1 MLFFR
6 AMATGTGEP
15 SSAAAE
21 PPLLVERR
29 DSTALLTLNRPAK
42 HNALSLDLLGRL
54 QAILR
59 QLAGDESVRVVVIR
73 GSDRVFSTGMDLDEL
88 AGVVAVADTQR
99 ALAAVRDA
107 NAEIER
113 CPRPVI
119 AAIAGWCLTGGLE
132 LALACDVRV
141 AAETARFG
149 ITSARIGT
157 VAGAGGTQ
165 RLPRLVGPGRAKEL
179 LFSAEP
185 IDAAEA
191 LSIGLVNRVVPAGQE
206 VETALEMARL
216 FARRAPLSLAFA
228 KTAVNVGLTMPL
240 EAALAFEI
248 GLTTQL
254 FTTEDRAEGLRAFR
268 ERREPEFKG
277 R

>member
-1 MLFFR
+1 MD
-6 AMATGTGEP
+6 
-15 SSAAAE
+15 
-21 PPLLVERR
+21 PLLVERR
-29 DSTALLTLNRPAK
+29 DALAVVTLNRPDK
-42 HNALSLDLLGRL
+42 QNALSLDLLARL
-54 QAILR
+54 QAAVAALGEDAAVRAVILR
-59 QLAGDESVRVVVIR
+59 GNERC
-73 GSDRVFSTGMDLDEL
+73 FSTGMDLMDL
-88 AGVVAVADTQR
+88 AGVRAVAETQR
-99 ALAAVRDA
+99 ALAVFRDA
-107 NAEIER
+107 NAAVER
-113 CPRPVI
+113 CPKPVI

-165 RLPRLVGPGRAKEL
+165 RLPRLIGPGRAKEL

-191 LSIGLVNRVVPAGQE
+191 LRIGLVNRVVPAGGE
-206 VETALEMARL
+206 VDAAIELGRL
-216 FARRAPLSLAFA
+216 YARRAPLGLWFA
-228 KTAVNVGLTMPL
+228 KTAVNVGMTMPL
-240 EAALAFEI
+240 EAALAFEA

-254 FTTEDRAEGLRAFR
+254 FGTEDRAEGLRAFR
-268 ERREPEFKG
+268 EKREADFHG

>member
-1 MLFFR
+1 
-6 AMATGTGEP
+6 MADDP
-15 SSAAAE
+15 V
-21 PPLLVERR
+21 LVERQE
-29 DSTALLTLNRPAK
+29 SVALVTLHRPEK

-54 QAILR
+54 QSIVRELGEEAL
-59 QLAGDESVRVVVIR
+59 VRVVILR
-73 GSDRVFSTGMDLDEL
+73 GNDRCFSTGMDLDDL
-88 AGVVAVADTQR
+88 AGVNGVADTQR
-99 ALAAVRDA
+99 ALGIFRDTNAA
-107 NAEIER
+107 IER
-113 CPRPVI
+113 CPKPVI

-132 LALACDVRV
+132 LALACDVRI
-141 AAETARFG
+141 AAEGARFG

-165 RLPRLVGPGRAKEL
+165 RLPRLIGPGRAKEL

-191 LSIGLVNRVVPAGQE
+191 LRIGLVNRVVPAGQE
-206 VETALEMARL
+206 VNEAIEMARV

-228 KTAVNVGLTMPL
+228 KSAVNLGLTMPL

-248 GLTTQL
+248 GLTAQL
-254 FTTEDRAEGLRAFR
+254 FTTEDRAEGLRAFQEKR
-268 ERREPEFKG
+268 EADFRG

>member
-1 MLFFR
+1 M
-6 AMATGTGEP
+6 
-15 SSAAAE
+15 SAE
-21 PPLLVERR
+21 PVLVERR
-29 DSTALLTLNRPAK
+29 ETSALVTLNRPEK
-42 HNALSLDLLGRL
+42 HNALSFDLLGRL
-54 QAILR
+54 QTILR
-59 QLAGDESVRVVVIR
+59 ELGEDAGVRVVILR
-73 GSDRVFSTGMDLDEL
+73 GNDRCFSTGMDLDDL
-88 AGVVAVADTQR
+88 AGVTGVADTQR
-99 ALAAVRDA
+99 ALSVPRDA
-107 NAEIER
+107 NAAIER
-113 CPRPVI
+113 CPKPVI

-141 AAETARFG
+141 AAENARFG

-165 RLPRLVGPGRAKEL
+165 RLPRLIGSGRAKEI

-191 LSIGLVNRVVPAGQE
+191 LRIGLVNRVVPPGRE
-206 VETALEMARL
+206 VEAALEMARL
-216 FARRAPLSLAFA
+216 WARRAPLGLWFA
-228 KTAVNVGLTMPL
+228 KHAVNVGLTMPL

-254 FTTEDRAEGLRAFR
+254 FTTEDRAEGLRAFQEKR
-268 ERREPEFKG
+268 DAQFRG

>member
-1 MLFFR
+1 VIVR
-6 AMATGTGEP
+6 GN
-15 SSAAAE
+15 
-21 PPLLVERR
+21 ERC
-29 DSTALLTLNRPAK
+29 
-42 HNALSLDLLGRL
+42 
-54 QAILR
+54 
-59 QLAGDESVRVVVIR
+59 
-73 GSDRVFSTGMDLDEL
+73 FSTGMDLDDL
-88 AGVVAVADTQR
+88 AEVAGVADTQR
-99 ALAAVRDA
+99 ALGVFRDTNEA
-107 NAEIER
+107 IER
-113 CPRPVI
+113 CPKPVI

-165 RLPRLVGPGRAKEL
+165 RLPRLIGPGRAKEM

-185 IDAAEA
+185 IDAAQA
-191 LSIGLVNRVVPAGQE
+191 DRIGLVNRVVPAGHE
-206 VETALEMARL
+206 VDAALEMARL
-216 FARRAPLSLAFA
+216 FARRAPLSLWFA
-228 KTAVNVGLTMPL
+228 KRAVDVGLTMPL

-254 FTTEDRAEGLRAFR
+254 FTTEDRAEGLRAFLDKR
-268 ERREPEFKG
+268 PAEFHG

>member
-1 MLFFR
+1 MT
-6 AMATGTGEP
+6 MAE
-15 SSAAAE
+15 A
-21 PPLLVERR
+21 PLLVEHREEV
-29 DSTALLTLNRPAK
+29 ALVTLNRPAK
-42 HNALSLDLLGRL
+42 HNALSLELLDRL
-54 QAILR
+54 GSIVREL
-59 QLAGDESVRVVVIR
+59 GDDGTVRVVVLR
-73 GSDRVFSTGMDLDEL
+73 GNERCFSTGMDLDDL
-88 AGVVAVADTQR
+88 AGVSAVADTQR
-99 ALAAVRDA
+99 ALGVFRDA
-107 NAEIER
+107 NAAIER
-113 CPRPVI
+113 CPKPVI

-132 LALACDVRV
+132 LALSCDIRV
-141 AAETARFG
+141 AADSARFG

-165 RLPRLVGPGRAKEL
+165 RLPRLIGAGRAKEL

-191 LSIGLVNRVVPAGQE
+191 LRIGLVNRVVPAGKE
-206 VETALEMARL
+206 VDAAIEMARV
-216 FARRAPLSLAFA
+216 FAKRAPLSLWFA

-254 FTTEDRAEGLRAFR
+254 FTTEDRAEGLRAFLD
-268 ERREPEFKG
+268 RRDAEFKG

>member
-1 MLFFR
+1 
-6 AMATGTGEP
+6 MADDV
-15 SSAAAE
+15 
-21 PPLLVERR
+21 LLVERR
-29 DSTALLTLNRPAK
+29 APVALVTLNRPDR
-42 HNALSLDLLGRL
+42 HNALNAALLERL
-54 QAILR
+54 QQVLR
-59 QLAGDESVRVVVIR
+59 ELGSDAATRVVILKGNER
-73 GSDRVFSTGMDLDEL
+73 CFSTGMDLDEL
-88 AGVVAVADTQR
+88 RDVRAVADTQR
-99 ALAAVRDA
+99 SLGRFRDT

-113 CPRPVI
+113 CPKPVI
-119 AAIAGWCLTGGLE
+119 AAIAGWCVTGGFE
-132 LALACDVRV
+132 MALACDIRV
-141 AAETARFG
+141 AADTAKFG

-165 RLPRLVGPGRAKEL
+165 RLPRLIGPGRAKEI

-191 LSIGLVNRVVPAGQE
+191 YRLGIVNRVVPAGGE
-206 VETALEMARL
+206 VDAAMEMAQL
-216 FARRAPLSLAFA
+216 FAKRAPLSLAFA

-254 FTTEDRAEGLRAFR
+254 FTTEDRAEGLRAFHEKR
-268 ERREPEFKG
+268 EAKFQG

>member
-1 MLFFR
+1 
-6 AMATGTGEP
+6 MADGP
-15 SSAAAE
+15 V
-21 PPLLVERR
+21 LVERCEPI
-29 DSTALLTLNRPAK
+29 AFLTLNRPEK

-54 QAILR
+54 QAVVRDLGED
-59 QLAGDESVRVVVIR
+59 AAVRVLVLR
-73 GSDRVFSTGMDLDEL
+73 GNERCFSTGMDLGDL
-88 AGVVAVADTQR
+88 AGVTAVADTQR
-99 ALAAVRDA
+99 ALAVFRDT
-107 NAEIER
+107 NAAIER
-113 CPRPVI
+113 CPKPVI

-141 AAETARFG
+141 AADSARFG

-165 RLPRLVGPGRAKEL
+165 RLPRLIGAGRAKEL

-191 LSIGLVNRVVPAGQE
+191 LRIGLVNRVVPVGRE
-206 VETALEMARL
+206 VDFAIEMARV
-216 FARRAPLSLAFA
+216 FARRAPLSLWFA

-240 EAALAFEI
+240 DAALAFEI
-248 GLTTQL
+248 GLTAQL
-254 FTTEDRAEGLRAFR
+254 FTTEDKAEGLRAFLEKR
-268 ERREPEFKG
+268 EAEFRG

>member
-1 MLFFR
+1 MTV
-6 AMATGTGEP
+6 A
-15 SSAAAE
+15 S
-21 PPLLVERR
+21 LLVERR
-29 DSTALLTLNRPAK
+29 DDVAVIALNRPDK
-42 HNALSLDLLGRL
+42 HNALSLELLERL
-54 QAILR
+54 RGVITELGAD
-59 QLAGDESVRVVVIR
+59 AAVRVVILR
-73 GSDRVFSTGMDLDEL
+73 GSDRCFSTGMDLDDL
-88 AGVVAVADTQR
+88 AEVSGVADTQR
-99 ALAAVRDA
+99 ALGLFRDA
-107 NAEIER
+107 NAAIER
-113 CPRPVI
+113 CPKPVI

-141 AAETARFG
+141 AADTARFG

-165 RLPRLVGPGRAKEL
+165 RLPRLIGPGRAKEL

-191 LSIGLVNRVVPAGQE
+191 DRIGLVNRVVPAGRE
-206 VETALEMARL
+206 VEAAVELARV
-216 FARRAPLSLAFA
+216 FARRAPLSLWFA
-228 KTAVNVGLTMPL
+228 KSAVNVGMTMPL

-268 ERREPEFKG
+268 DKREAEFRG

>member
-1 MLFFR
+1 
-6 AMATGTGEP
+6 MADGP
-15 SSAAAE
+15 V
-21 PPLLVERR
+21 LVERR
-29 DSTALLTLNRPAK
+29 EPVAFVTLNRPEK

-54 QAILR
+54 QAVVRDLGED
-59 QLAGDESVRVVVIR
+59 AAVRVLVLR
-73 GSDRVFSTGMDLDEL
+73 GNERCFSTGMDLGDL
-88 AGVVAVADTQR
+88 AGVTAVADTQR
-99 ALAAVRDA
+99 VLGVFRDTNAA
-107 NAEIER
+107 IER
-113 CPRPVI
+113 CPKPVI

-141 AAETARFG
+141 AADSARFG
-149 ITSARIGT
+149 ITSARIGS

-165 RLPRLVGPGRAKEL
+165 RLPRLIGAGRAKEL

-191 LSIGLVNRVVPAGQE
+191 LRIGLVNRVVPAGQE
-206 VETALEMARL
+206 VDAAIEMARL
-216 FARRAPLSLAFA
+216 FARRAPLSLWFA

-248 GLTTQL
+248 GLTAQL
-254 FTTEDRAEGLRAFR
+254 FTTEDKAEGLRAFLDKR
-268 ERREPEFKG
+268 EAEFRG

>member
-1 MLFFR
+1 M
-6 AMATGTGEP
+6 
-15 SSAAAE
+15 SAE
-21 PPLLVERR
+21 PVLVERR
-29 DSTALLTLNRPAK
+29 ETSALVTLNRPEK
-42 HNALSLDLLGRL
+42 HNALSFDLLGRL
-54 QAILR
+54 QTILR
-59 QLAGDESVRVVVIR
+59 ELGEDAGVRVVILR
-73 GSDRVFSTGMDLDEL
+73 GNDRCFSTGMDLDDL
-88 AGVVAVADTQR
+88 AGVTGVADTQR
-99 ALAAVRDA
+99 ALSIPRDA
-107 NAEIER
+107 NAAIER
-113 CPRPVI
+113 CPKPVI

-141 AAETARFG
+141 AAENARFG

-165 RLPRLVGPGRAKEL
+165 RLPRLIGAGRAKEI

-191 LSIGLVNRVVPAGQE
+191 LRIGLVNRVVPPGHE
-206 VETALEMARL
+206 VEAALEMARL
-216 FARRAPLSLAFA
+216 WARRAPLGLWFA
-228 KTAVNVGLTMPL
+228 KHAVNVGLTMPL

-254 FTTEDRAEGLRAFR
+254 FTTEDRAEGLRAFQEKR
-268 ERREPEFKG
+268 DAHFRG

>member
-1 MLFFR
+1 MT
-6 AMATGTGEP
+6 AT
-15 SSAAAE
+15 SAAAAE

-29 DSTALLTLNRPAK
+29 GSTALLTLNRPAK
-42 HNALSLDLLGRL
+42 HNALGLDLLRRL
-54 QAILR
+54 RASLR
-59 QLAGDESVRVVVIR
+59 ELGADDGVRVVVVR
-73 GSDRVFSTGMDLDEL
+73 GNERVFSTGMDLDDL
-88 AGVVAVADTQR
+88 ADVTAVADTQR
-99 ALAAVRDA
+99 ALAVFRDA

-113 CPRPVI
+113 CPKPVI
-119 AAIAGWCLTGGLE
+119 AAIAGWCVTGGLE
-132 LALACDVRV
+132 LALACDVRI
-141 AAETARFG
+141 AADTARFG

-165 RLPRLVGPGRAKEL
+165 RLPRLVGPGHAKAL

-191 LSIGLVNRVVPAGQE
+191 LRIGLVNRVVPAGQE
-206 VETALEMARL
+206 VEAALEMAGV
-216 FARRAPLSLAFA
+216 FARRAPLSLAYA

-268 ERREPEFKG
+268 ERREADFKG

>member
-1 MLFFR
+1 MP
-6 AMATGTGEP
+6 T
-15 SSAAAE
+15 AE
-21 PPLLVERR
+21 APLLVERR
-29 DSTALLTLNRPAK
+29 EDIAIVALNRPDK
-42 HNALSLDLLGRL
+42 HNALSLDLLGQIRAAVDAL
-54 QAILR
+54 GADGGVRAVILR
-59 QLAGDESVRVVVIR
+59 GN
-73 GSDRVFSTGMDLDEL
+73 DRCFSTGMDLDDL
-88 AGVVAVADTQR
+88 AGVTAVADTAR
-99 ALAAVRDA
+99 ALGVFHDA
-107 NAEIER
+107 NAAVER
-113 CPRPVI
+113 CPKPVI

-132 LALACDVRV
+132 LALAADVRV
-141 AAETARFG
+141 AADTARLG

-165 RLPRLVGPGRAKEL
+165 RLPRLIGAGRAKEL

-191 LSIGLVNRVVPAGQE
+191 HRIGLVNRVVPAGQE
-206 VETALEMARL
+206 VEAALEMARL

-228 KTAVNVGLTMPL
+228 KRAVDVGLTMPL
-240 EAALAFEI
+240 EAGLVFEM

-268 ERREPEFKG
+268 EKRQPEFTG